1 MRETRNIEYKE
12 KLTDTFLKTVSAFSN
27 YGGGS
32 IYFGINDR
40 GEEIGVDNP
49 EKLCLDIENKINDS
63 IDPNPLYSLSINEQT
78 GVVLLSVKEGIF
90 KPYFYKSKAYK
101 RNDSATIEVDRL
113 ELARLIL
120 EGQNMSFEE
129 IKSRKKE
136 LTFDYLGKK
145 LNEQLGIKDITQDVL
160 KTLALID
167 DESNYNNAA
176 LLLSDENSFPGIDI
190 VSFGDSISI
199 ILNRETIENE
209 SILKMYEDVVDI
221 YHKNYQ
227 YEEISG
233 VLRLKKELIPEK
245 AYREAVA
252 NAIVHRMWDVNARI
266 NIEMY
271 KDRIEIT
278 SPGGLPK
285 GISVDDYLRG
295 GISIPRNPIIGYVF
309 LRLKM
314 IERLGTGIRRIN
326 ESYAESASKPSY
338 IISDET
344 IKIILPVL
352 TDGSE
357 LTKDERAIISVI
369 KNRTASSS
377 EIVAQTGFGKTK
389 VVAILNE
396 LVERGYVEKVGVGR
410 GTEYRA

>member
-1 MRETRNIEYKE
+1 M
-12 KLTDTFLKTVSAFSN
+12 
-27 YGGGS
+27 
-32 IYFGINDR
+32 
-40 GEEIGVDNP
+40 
-49 EKLCLDIENKINDS
+49 
-63 IDPNPLYSLSINEQT
+63 
-78 GVVLLSVKEGIF
+78 
-90 KPYFYKSKAYK
+90 
-101 RNDSATIEVDRL
+101 
-113 ELARLIL
+113 LA
-120 EGQNMSFEE
+120 
-129 IKSRKKE
+129 
-136 LTFDYLGKK
+136 
-145 LNEQLGIKDITQDVL
+145 
-160 KTLALID
+160 
-167 DESNYNNAA
+167 
-176 LLLSDENSFPGIDI
+176 DENLFPGIDI

-209 SILKMYEDVVDI
+209 SILKMYEDAVDI

-233 VLRLKKELIPEK
+233 SLRLEKELIPEK
-245 AYREAVA
+245 AYREAVT

-266 NIEMY
+266 NIGMY

-285 GISVDDYLRG
+285 GISVNDYLRG

-326 ESYAESASKPSY
+326 ESYAESVFKPSY

-352 TDGSE
+352 TDGSK
-357 LTKDERAIISVI
+357 LTKDERAIISAI

-377 EIVAQTGFGKTK
+377 DIVAKTGFGKTK
-389 VVAILNE
+389 VVAVLNN
-396 LVERGYVEKVGVGR
+396 LVERGYVKKIGVDR